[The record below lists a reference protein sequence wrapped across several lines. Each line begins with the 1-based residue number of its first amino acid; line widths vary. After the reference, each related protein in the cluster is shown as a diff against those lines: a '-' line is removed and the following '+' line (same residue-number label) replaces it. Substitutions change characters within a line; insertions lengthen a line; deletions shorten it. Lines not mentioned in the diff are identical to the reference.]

1 MLLRPATSS
10 LVVLTNCVDG
20 FVFHRRRSTRQ
31 HDFAATV
38 HSWKHEPFDYS
49 SRIGWD
55 DFYIKNYYNAS
66 STVTEGS
73 SNDDTVSYEWHS
85 HITHSTI
92 IDTIR
97 PAIMMAKRHYI
108 SQQSTIIHRRRLP
121 SILLIGCGNSAL
133 PQELHNAFN
142 NNKQE
147 EVRFDGGGVRVTCLD
162 YSPVCINMMKAT
174 YTKDNYPYLDF
185 VLGDATKIHDVI
197 WTPNVDEEDVAGD
210 NYNQTIA
217 VVDDSRTEKQQFDI
231 IIDKGLLDA
240 LMCGDGFDI
249 QQFMTGI
256 NDTLILNNWG
266 MHILICFPLSESVKH
281 QILTNKSSLIWNFDI
296 PIDGHE
302 NGRATF
308 NLARRRVSF

>member
-1 MLLRPATSS
+1 MMKVAWPSMTLAAL
-10 LVVLTNCVDG
+10 VLTKLSCVGG
-20 FVFHRRRSTRQ
+20 FFTRKGGSVGQQ
-31 HDFAATV
+31 HAV

-55 DFYIKNYYNAS
+55 DFYIKNYNAS
-66 STVTEGS
+66 STVVTEGS
-73 SNDDTVSYEWHS
+73 GSNDDTASYEWHS

-97 PAIMMAKRHYI
+97 PAIMMAKCHYN

-197 WTPNVDEEDVAGD
+197 WTSNVDVAGD
-210 NYNQTIA
+210 NENSSMA
-217 VVDDSRTEKQQFDI
+217 VDDDSRTEKQQFDI

-266 MHILICFPLSESVKH
+266 MHILICFPLSESLKH
-281 QILTNKSSLIWNFDI
+281 QILTNESSLIWNFDI

-308 NLARRRVSF
+308 NLARRRVHL